1 MFIKKINKAD
11 RSGDTKYTYYR
22 LCESYRIGSVVRQ
35 RTVLNLG
42 KLEELTSEDQHK
54 QLTDRIEALL
64 VGQSKMFSTATSDTI
79 EILAQKFYS
88 ELCEKNKIEQ
98 DLQASRNKALADG
111 SADDESDDDTLIKLN
126 SLVHEQAREIGA
138 ESICLQTIQRLKLP
152 EFFASQG
159 WNEKETDIALTHIIS
174 KAVYPASEHKTAQWI
189 EDNSAIKELLFTS
202 SVAISR
208 HQLYKSGMK
217 LYQCKDA
224 LEPYLSN
231 TTNELFD
238 IEDKI
243 ILYDLTNTYFE
254 GRKTTSEKAKFGRS
268 KEKRSDAKLLAL
280 ALVCNQQGFVKYSKI
295 YSGNIADP
303 VTLGTTIDELAL
315 KTSALTGTP
324 LIVMDAGIS
333 TKENLQLIKEKGYD
347 YLCVTRSKLKD
358 YVLAQSNNGLIEVF
372 DNRRQKIDIQYVD
385 MHGES
390 DKFLYVHSH
399 AKAEKEASMDS
410 HFSQHFE
417 EELRNMEVSLHKK
430 WGTKTIGKVHERL
443 GRIKER
449 YPAANKHYKI
459 DILSDEK
466 LATSITWKRIETS
479 TEPTDGVYFLRT
491 SKTELSEKEIWNIYN
506 TLTQIEATFRILKT
520 DLHLRPVFHKSDDHS
535 DAHIYLGIVA
545 YTIVAAIRYQLA
557 QSGIHHDWQNIVRIM
572 NTQKVVV
579 STVKDSNDTLLMIK
593 KCTKASANALAIYK
607 ALNLKQ
613 TPFRTKKFVLPQ

>member
-1 MFIKKINKAD
+1 MFIKKIHKSD
-11 RSGDTKYTYYR
+11 RTGDQKYIYYR

-42 KLEELTSEDQHK
+42 KLEELTSEEQYK

-64 VGQSKMFSTATSDTI
+64 VGQSKMFSNATSDSV
-79 EILAQKFYS
+79 EILAQKFYT

-98 DLQASRNKALADG
+98 DLQASRSKDLTDG
-111 SADDESDDDTLIKLN
+111 SADDESDDDTLVKLN
-126 SLVHEQAREIGA
+126 TLVHEQAREIGA
-138 ESICLQTIQRLKLP
+138 ESICLQTIQRMKLP

-159 WNEKETDIALTHIIS
+159 WPEKEINIALTHIIS

-202 SVAISR
+202 PVDISR

-224 LEPYLSN
+224 LEPYLST

-238 IEDKI
+238 IDDKI

-254 GRKTTSEKAKFGRS
+254 GRKTTSKKAQFGRS

-303 VTLGTTIDELAL
+303 VTLCTTIDELAL
-315 KTSALTGTP
+315 KTSALTDKP

-385 MHGES
+385 MHDES

-399 AKAEKEASMDS
+399 AKAEKEASMNS

-417 EELRNMEVSLHKK
+417 EELRNIETSLHKK

-459 DILSDEK
+459 DILSDGK
-466 LATSITWKRIETS
+466 LATSISWERIETS

-491 SKTELSEKEIWNIYN
+491 SKTELSETEIWNIYN

-520 DLHLRPVFHKSDDHS
+520 DLHLRPVFHKSDNQS
-535 DAHIYLGIVA
+535 DAHIYLGVVA
-545 YTIVAAIRYQLA
+545 YTVVAAIRYQLA
-557 QSGIHHDWQNIVRIM
+557 QSEIHHDWQNIVRLM
-572 NTQKVVV
+572 NTQKMVV
-579 STVKDSNDTLLMIK
+579 STVKDSKDAVLMIK
-593 KCTKASANALAIYK
+593 KCTKASPKVLEIYK

-613 TPFRTKKFVLPQ
+613 TPFRTKKYVLPH